1 MKIGLIK
8 TFTYLTI
15 SLSCVVTLWIMLQF
29 KPTSIVAFV
38 LVAVWLIAPYIL
50 LGVMLR
56 QVGTLSD
63 SIVYFLVTFIVAIGG
78 LLFLTNIIFINLD
91 AQGGIGV
98 LFTPIYQAIAIAV
111 LIPIS
116 QRLIEIFTA

>member
-15 SLSCVVTLWIMLQF
+15 SVSCVVTLWFMLQF
-29 KPTSIVAFV
+29 KPTSISAFV
-38 LVAVWLIAPYIL
+38 LFAVWLIAPYII
-50 LGVMLR
+50 LGVMLLR
-56 QVGTLSD
+56 VGTISD

-78 LLFLTNIIFINLD
+78 LLFLTNIIFIDPN
-91 AQGGIGV
+91 AQGGIAV

-111 LIPIS
+111 LIPTS
-116 QRLIEIFTA
+116 QRVVEKFTT